1 MLKHRIKVSAYDRGF
16 IHSKVIIVDND
27 IAAVGT
33 ANLDRLSFS
42 KNYEVL
48 SIIYDN
54 ELIKRLQNDFIN
66 NLKDSKPLPNEGVYS
81 TDNE

>member
-1 MLKHRIKVSAYDRGF
+1 LLKHRIKVSAYDRGF